1 MSGWTWPER
10 LTAAPAV
17 LFAGICVVWLALA
30 MAGAHPFWNT
40 EPLTLAEA
48 AALRDAGEVA
58 RLAAA
63 GHDVNGAYRVRAGFL
78 RAETVRLTPLEAAR
92 LADRP
97 EIVSLLRD
105 LGARDV
111 P

>member
-1 MSGWTWPER
+1 MSGWSWPAR
-10 LTAAPAV
+10 LTFAPVATFAV
-17 LFAGICVVWLALA
+17 VCLAWLAMGA
-30 MAGAHPFWNT
+30 AGAHPFWRT
-40 EPLTLAEA
+40 QRLTLSEA

-63 GHDVNGAYRVRAGFL
+63 GEDVNAPYRVRAGFL
-78 RAETVRLTPLEAAR
+78 RSEDMELTPLEAAR

-97 EIVSLLRD
+97 EIVMLLHD
-105 LGARDV
+105 LGARDA

>member
-1 MSGWTWPER
+1 MSGWTWPAR
-10 LTAAPAV
+10 LAAAPIV
-17 LFAGICVVWLALA
+17 LLALVCVVWLAMA
-30 MAGAHPFWNT
+30 SAGAHPFWRT
-40 EPLTLAEA
+40 EALTLAEA

-63 GHDVNGAYRVRAGFL
+63 GHDVNRAYRVRAGFL
-78 RAETVRLTPLEAAR
+78 RSETVRLTPLEAAR

-97 EIVSLLRD
+97 EIAALLRD
-105 LGARDV
+105 LGARDA